1 MDFSFTLIKHRI
13 CRACGLDGSRVRYG
27 CILCGFGEGAV
38 PLEGVE
44 EGRFGCFDSRG
55 HNESY
60 GCACSRFLRVGFH
73 AANLSDGGE

>member
-1 MDFSFTLIKHRI
+1 M
-13 CRACGLDGSRVRYG
+13 
-27 CILCGFGEGAV
+27 
-38 PLEGVE
+38 PLEGFV
-44 EGRFGCFDSRG
+44 EGRFGYFDSRG